1 MSTIKAGEDAMSEKP
16 RTVPQKMR
24 SARLKLKFTREQV
37 VSLLAIS
44 AEEYTAYEVGS
55 KPIPDSI
62 IDDLVDLYGESR
74 MYWTPKKSKQSL
86 TCLGSVEELV
96 PKQDD

>member
-1 MSTIKAGEDAMSEKP
+1 MSDKT

-44 AEEYTAYEVGS
+44 AEDYVAYETGNRQ
-55 KPIPDSI
+55 IPDNI
-62 IDDLVDLYGESR
+62 IDDLVDLYGETR
-74 MYWTPKKSKQSL
+74 VYWTPKKSKQAL
-86 TCLGSVEELV
+86 TCLGSIEEF
-96 PKQDD
+96 PKQDVE